1 MCKKYESTF
10 MSQIARLKE
19 FIINVKAAKKHIR
32 ARQQQT
38 ENNQTE
44 AKMQTVDFAIKNVLT
59 TLEALER

>member
-1 MCKKYESTF
+1 
-10 MSQIARLKE
+10 MSQIARLKK
-19 FIINVKAAKKHIR
+19 FIINVKAAKKHLH

>member
-1 MCKKYESTF
+1 MCKIWKYIYVADSKAKGIHHKC
-10 MSQIARLKE
+10 Q
-19 FIINVKAAKKHIR
+19 AAKKHIR

>member
-1 MCKKYESTF
+1 MCKIWKYIYVADSK
-10 MSQIARLKE
+10 AKE
-19 FIINVKAAKKHIR
+19 IHHKRQSCEETLR

>member
-1 MCKKYESTF
+1 